1 MFLKLFCLK
10 KILLLGRI
18 EKIKKTL
25 PDWLS
30 YTKNIPDFS
39 SIAKEILYHHE
50 RWDGKGYPLGLK
62 EKEIPLLSRIITI
75 VDAYDAMQSNRSCKK
90 TLSPEEAREE
100 IKKNAESQFDPDLV
114 NIFLQITNL

>member
-1 MFLKLFCLK
+1 M
-10 KILLLGRI
+10 

-75 VDAYDAMQSNRSCKK
+75 VDAYDAMQSNRSYKK

-114 NIFLQITNL
+114 NIFLQITNP

>member
-1 MFLKLFCLK
+1 M
-10 KILLLGRI
+10 

-75 VDAYDAMQSNRSCKK
+75 VDAYDAMQSNRSYKK
-90 TLSPEEAREE
+90 TLNPEEAREE

-114 NIFLQITNL
+114 NIFLQITNP